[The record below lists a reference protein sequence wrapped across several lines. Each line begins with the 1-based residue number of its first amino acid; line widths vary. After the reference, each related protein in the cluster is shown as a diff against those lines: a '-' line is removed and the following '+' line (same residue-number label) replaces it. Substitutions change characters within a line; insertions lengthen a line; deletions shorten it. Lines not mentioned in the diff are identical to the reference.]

1 MNKRRGSPNPSQAD
15 KKAVIEERD
24 GGLCVL
30 NLDGCQGAATITDHR
45 ANRQAG
51 GSRLLNDP
59 CVLVGACVPCNGRKE
74 DSKGDERADLQR
86 RGLIVLPDSTHE
98 KTLARCKVTPV
109 EYPDG
114 ELYILVDAHNRVP
127 YKDWTP
133 F

>member
-1 MNKRRGSPNPSQAD
+1 MNKRRGSPNPSPAD
-15 KKAVIEERD
+15 KKAVIERD
-24 GGLCVL
+24 NSLCVL
-30 NLDGCQGAATITDHR
+30 NLENCQGTAVITDHR

-59 CVLVGACVPCNGRKE
+59 CVLVGACVRCNGRKE
-74 DSKGDERADLQR
+74 DSTGQEREELIR
-86 RGLIVLPDSTHE
+86 RGLIVLPASTHE

-114 ELYILVDAHNRVP
+114 EKYILADAHTRIPYEDWVP
-127 YKDWTP
+127 